1 MNYTEDGGTVL
12 GRVVRSR
19 KIVVSEE
26 LCKGCGICIALC
38 PLKVLGKSHKLSSR
52 GVYPPMP
59 ISNNRCTGCRICE
72 HYCPDFAVYV
82 VREGK
87 K

>member
-1 MNYTEDGGTVL
+1 MGKSVL
-12 GRVVRSR
+12 R

-38 PLKVLGKSHKLSSR
+38 PLKVLVKSDKLSPR
-52 GVYPPMP
+52 GVYPPV
-59 ISNNRCTGCRICE
+59 STGGNKCTGCRMCE
-72 HYCPDFAVYV
+72 YYCPDFAVYV
-82 VREGK
+82 VTEEK